1 MRNRWGKELAPG
13 KQVFTVWHKNV
24 SCMLFSIRFE
34 CTGDTWWQVKRMIKD
49 EPRLNATDVAIDGPT
64 SSLELAMHRMITAD
78 GLIASR
84 SSISMVAALIG
95 L

>member
-1 MRNRWGKELAPG
+1 M
-13 KQVFTVWHKNV
+13 
-24 SCMLFSIRFE
+24 M
-34 CTGDTWWQVKRMIKD
+34 KD
-49 EPRLNATDVAIDGPT
+49 EPRLDATDVAIDGRT

-95 L
+95 P